1 MSDIINSIVA
11 LLLLGLLGYP
21 SYALAA
27 WLLPRGST
35 ARRWVGTIVAGQW
48 FQICLFQLLAQGHAF
63 RLPAVIGFAA
73 AFAAIVAFVR
83 GRFPRND
90 SSLADMLR
98 ADVENLRTRIDQALT
113 GPAHR
118 LVLFCMAAAG
128 VAAVRGIVN
137 LSISFDSLSY
147 HDLFAG
153 NFVRTGGWFDVDSP
167 GPWGI
172 KYRFYPAAG
181 EGMIAWLM
189 LPFHGDLV
197 AGLAAFPAWGLAMA
211 ALYELGRCLG
221 LPPRRAAIPAVI
233 VGFMPAVFAFLATTY
248 VDIPLLGALLGGM
261 LFFLEAW
268 ETRSR
273 EACLL
278 CGAAFGNALAIKVF
292 GLAGVTA
299 ALGMLFL
306 LWFAPAPMRLGLPRW
321 LLAAVPAILAGAPHY
336 LRMYM
341 NHGSPTWPLPLNLP
355 GMPLFPGSGEWAS
368 YLAQINHA
376 ADLMMPGA
384 TLPDQILYLLR
395 WYFGFGPMSFGP
407 ACLVLAVVAPA
418 GMVYLWNRGRR
429 GFCAF
434 LLLLLAG
441 SAAGLLGS
449 GMWKFHV
456 SYASINAR
464 LISIM
469 TAILALLGV
478 LAFERWRE
486 EARSRVLALVLLMGA
501 TALVIGLPEQFSTGF
516 RALDLALLGTPFAAA
531 LLPVRRL
538 PRLPWS
544 GTTSLAAV
552 LLFGCVALALLP
564 EIEGRMRPCQYAA
577 AYEAHGPDRDIAP
590 AWIICDDPATPRR
603 IAFSTGWFKDQGYK
617 WYWALLLGRKLQNE
631 LIYVPI
637 TTDGSIVEYNGP
649 TDVAAKADPEAWLR
663 RLSEH
668 RIDTLV
674 FFPPFPP
681 EHDWAISRPDLFR
694 PEGSASPSL
703 VFRVIEQPE
712 DSPLRR

>member
-1 MSDIINSIVA
+1 MNDLCNSIAA
-11 LLLLGLLGYP
+11 LLLLALLGYAA
-21 SYALAA
+21 YGLAA

-35 ARRWVGTIVAGQW
+35 ARRWAGAVVIGQW

-63 RLPAVIGFAA
+63 RLSPVIAA
-73 AFAAIVAFVR
+73 TGAFAAIVVFIR
-83 GRFPRND
+83 GRFPRSD
-90 SSLADMLR
+90 ASLAEMLR
-98 ADVENLRTRIDQALT
+98 TDAENLRTRIDQALA
-113 GPAHR
+113 GPARR
-118 LVLFCMAAAG
+118 LVLFCIAAAG
-128 VAAVRGIVN
+128 VAAVRGALN

-147 HDLFAG
+147 HDLLAG
-153 NFVRTGGWFDVDSP
+153 NFVRTGGWFDLDSP

-221 LPPRRAAIPAVI
+221 LPARRAAIPAAL

-261 LFFLEAW
+261 LFFREAW

-273 EACLL
+273 EALFL

-306 LWFAPAPMRLGLPRW
+306 LCFAPASMRLGPARW
-321 LLAAVPAILAGAPHY
+321 LLAAIPAALSGVPHY
-336 LRMYM
+336 LRMYLT
-341 NHGSPTWPLPLNLP
+341 HGSPTWPLPLNFP
-355 GMPLFPGSGEWAS
+355 GVPLFSGSAEWAS
-368 YLAQINHA
+368 YLARINHA

-384 TLPDQILYLLR
+384 TLLEQIVYLLR

-407 ACLVLAVVAPA
+407 ACLVLAVMAPA
-418 GMVYLWNRGRR
+418 GLAYLWKTGRR

-464 LISIM
+464 LISVM
-469 TAILALLGV
+469 TAILALLGI
-478 LAFERWRE
+478 LSFERWRE
-486 EARSRVLALVLLMGA
+486 EARSRVLSLVLLMGA
-501 TALVIGLPEQFSTGF
+501 TAVVIGLPEQFSTGF
-516 RALDLALLGTPFAAA
+516 RALDLVLMGTPVAAA

-538 PRLPWS
+538 PRLAWS
-544 GTTSLAAV
+544 EPVCVSAA
-552 LLFGCVALALLP
+552 LILGCAALSLLP
-564 EIEGRMRPCQYAA
+564 QIDGFMRPRQYVA
-577 AYEAHGPDRDIAP
+577 AYEAHGPDRNIAP
-590 AWIICDDPATPRR
+590 GWALCDDPATPRR
-603 IAFSTGWFKDQGYK
+603 IAFSTGWYKDQGYQ
-617 WYWALLLGRKLQNE
+617 WYWAPLLGRRLQND
-631 LIYVPI
+631 LTYVPI
-637 TTDGSIVEYNGP
+637 TTDGSIVEYDDP
-649 TDVAAKADPEAWLR
+649 TAITAKAGPEAWLR
-663 RLSEH
+663 RLSER

-681 EHDWAISRPDLFR
+681 EHAWTVSRPNLFL

-703 VFRVIEQPE
+703 VFRVIEQQG

>member
-1 MSDIINSIVA
+1 MHNTYDSIVA
-11 LLLLGLLGYP
+11 FLLFGLLGYAAYG
-21 SYALAA
+21 SAA
-27 WLLPRGST
+27 WLLPRSST
-35 ARRWVGTIVAGQW
+35 ARRWVGAVVVGQW
-48 FQICLFQLLAQGHAF
+48 FQICLFQFLAQGHAF
-63 RLPAVIGFAA
+63 RLPLVVAA
-73 AFAAIVAFVR
+73 TGAFAAIVAFVR

-90 SSLADMLR
+90 SPLDAMLR
-98 ADVENLRTRIDQALT
+98 TDVENLRTRIDQALA
-113 GPAHR
+113 GPARR
-118 LVLFCMAAAG
+118 LVLFCIAAAG
-128 VAAVRGIVN
+128 VAAVRGVLN

-153 NFVRTGGWFDVDSP
+153 NFVRTGGWFDIDSP

-172 KYRFYPAAG
+172 KYRFYPTAG

-197 AGLAAFPAWGLAMA
+197 AGLAAFPAWGLVMA
-211 ALYELGRCLG
+211 ALYELGRSLG
-221 LPPRRAAIPAVI
+221 LPARRAAIPAAI
-233 VGFMPAVFAFLATTY
+233 IGFMPAVFAFLATTY
-248 VDIPLLGALLGGM
+248 VDIPLLGALLGGI

-273 EACLL
+273 EALFL

-299 ALGMLFL
+299 ALGLLFL
-306 LWFAPAPMRLGLPRW
+306 LCFAPAPMRLSPARW
-321 LLAAVPAILAGAPHY
+321 LFAAIPAALAGVPHY
-336 LRMYM
+336 LRMYLT
-341 NHGSPTWPLPLNLP
+341 HGSPTWPLPLSLP
-355 GMPLFPGSGEWAS
+355 GMSLFRGSAEWAS
-368 YLAQINHA
+368 YLARINHA

-384 TLPDQILYLLR
+384 TLSEQIVYLLR

-418 GMVYLWNRGRR
+418 GLAYLWKTGRR

-441 SAAGLLGS
+441 STAGLLGS

-464 LISIM
+464 LIAIM
-469 TAILALLGV
+469 TAILALLGI

-486 EARSRVLALVLLMGA
+486 DARSKVLSLVLLMGT
-501 TALVIGLPEQFSTGF
+501 TAIVIGLPEQFSTGF
-516 RALDLALLGTPFAAA
+516 RWLDLVLLGTPFAAA

-538 PRLPWS
+538 PWL
-544 GTTSLAAV
+544 GMTGLAVILA
-552 LLFGCVALALLP
+552 FGCVALALLP
-564 EIEGRMRPCQYAA
+564 EIEGRMRQCQHAA

-590 AWIICDDPATPRR
+590 AWTICDDPAAPRR
-603 IAFSTGWFKDQGYK
+603 IGFSTGWYKNQGYK
-617 WYWALLLGRKLQNE
+617 WYWAPLLGRKLQND
-631 LIYVPI
+631 LTYVPI
-637 TTDGSIVEYNGP
+637 TTDGSIVEY
-649 TDVAAKADPEAWLR
+649 DDAVAVAAKADPEAWLR
-663 RLSEH
+663 RLSEL

-681 EHDWAISRPDLFR
+681 EHAWVIARPDLFR
-694 PEGSASPSL
+694 PEGTASPAL
-703 VFRVIEQPE
+703 VFHVIEKME
-712 DSPLRR
+712 DSTLRR

>member
-1 MSDIINSIVA
+1 MA
-11 LLLLGLLGYP
+11 
-21 SYALAA
+21 
-27 WLLPRGST
+27 LPRGST
-35 ARRWVGTIVAGQW
+35 ARRWAGAVVAGQW

-63 RLPAVIGFAA
+63 RLPVVMGFTG

-83 GRFPRND
+83 TRYPRND
-90 SSLADMLR
+90 SSLANMLR
-98 ADVENLRTRIDQALT
+98 TDVDNLRSRIDQALA
-113 GPAHR
+113 GPARR
-118 LVLFCMAAAG
+118 LVLFAAAAAG
-128 VAAVRGIVN
+128 ITMVRGVLN

-153 NFVRTGGWFDVDSP
+153 NFVRTGGWFDIDSP

-172 KYRFYPAAG
+172 KYRFYPTAG
-181 EGMIAWLM
+181 EGMIAWLI

-197 AGLAAFPAWGLAMA
+197 AGIAAFPAWGLAMA
-211 ALYELGRCLG
+211 ALYELGRSLG
-221 LPPRRAAIPAVI
+221 LPARRAAIPAVI
-233 VGFMPAVFAFLATTY
+233 IGFMPAVFAFLATTY
-248 VDIPLLGALLGGM
+248 VDIPLLGALLGGL

-273 EACLL
+273 EACFL

-306 LWFAPAPMRLGLPRW
+306 LCFAPAAMRLNPARW
-321 LLAAVPAILAGAPHY
+321 LLAAIPAALAGVPHY
-336 LRMYM
+336 LRMYLT
-341 NHGSPTWPLPLNLP
+341 HGSPTWPLPLNLP
-355 GMPLFPGSGEWAS
+355 GIPLFPGSAEWAT
-368 YLAQINHA
+368 YLARINHA

-384 TLPDQILYLLR
+384 TLPEQIVYLIR

-418 GMVYLWNRGRR
+418 GLAYLWKTGRR

-469 TAILALLGV
+469 TAILALLGI
-478 LAFERWRE
+478 LSFERWRE
-486 EARSRVLALVLLMGA
+486 EARSRVLSLVLLMGA
-501 TALVIGLPEQFSTGF
+501 AAIVIGLPEQFSTGF
-516 RALDLALLGTPFAAA
+516 RAFDLALLGTPFAAA

-544 GTTSLAAV
+544 DTAVVSAALVLGCAALSL
-552 LLFGCVALALLP
+552 LAQ
-564 EIEGRMRPCQYAA
+564 IEGRMRPRQYAA

-590 AWIICDDPATPRR
+590 AWTLCDDPATPRR
-603 IAFSTGWFKDQGYK
+603 IAFSTGWYRDQGYK
-617 WYWALLLGRKLQNE
+617 WYWAPLLGRKLQND
-631 LIYVPI
+631 LTYVPI
-637 TTDGSIVEYNGP
+637 TADGSIVEYDDP
-649 TDVAAKADPEAWLR
+649 AAVAAKAGPEAWLR
-663 RLSEH
+663 RLSER

-681 EHDWAISRPDLFR
+681 EHAWTISRPDLFR
-694 PEGSASPSL
+694 PEGSASPAL
-703 VFRVIEQPE
+703 VFRVVEQPGE
-712 DSPLRR
+712 SPPRL